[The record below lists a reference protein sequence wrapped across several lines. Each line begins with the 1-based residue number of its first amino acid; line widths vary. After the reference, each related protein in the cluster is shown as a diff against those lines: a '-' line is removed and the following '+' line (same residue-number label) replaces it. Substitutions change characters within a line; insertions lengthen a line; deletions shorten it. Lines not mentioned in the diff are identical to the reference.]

1 MGPSPL
7 DLVGTAIARAA
18 LVDIDATL
26 FILIGVFLFLY
37 LVLRITL
44 FRPVLRVLDERE
56 RRIEGAKAEARA
68 MQERA
73 EQALSQYEAFVR
85 EARSQGAELKAA
97 LRQEGQ
103 RIERTLL
110 DEVRRETEGQLA
122 QGKAELRAEMERQAA
137 ILSREAEALARRA
150 AERLLGRSLRADDG
164 PRSIS

>member
-7 DLVGTAIARAA
+7 DLAGTAIARAA

-26 FILIGVFLFLY
+26 FILVGVFLFLY
-37 LVLRITL
+37 IVLRITL

-56 RRIEGAKAEARA
+56 RRIDGAKAEAKA

-73 EQALSQYEAFVR
+73 EGAMSEYEAFVR
-85 EARSQGAELKAA
+85 EARSKGAELKAA

-110 DEVRRETEGQLA
+110 DEVRRETEAQLA
-122 QGKAELRAEMERQAA
+122 QGKAELRSEMERQATA
-137 ILSREAEALARRA
+137 LSREAETLARRA
-150 AERLLGRSLRADDG
+150 AERLLGRPLGTDDERRSL
-164 PRSIS
+164 S